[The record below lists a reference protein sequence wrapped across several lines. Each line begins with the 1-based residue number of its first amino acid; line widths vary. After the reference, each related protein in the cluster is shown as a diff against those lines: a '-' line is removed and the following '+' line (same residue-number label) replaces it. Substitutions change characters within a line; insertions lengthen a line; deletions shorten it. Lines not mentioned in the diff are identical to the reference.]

1 MAKYPAIYYR
11 NRRKLK
17 ARLKG
22 EVLDSM
28 TCHKIIPRSLG
39 GGYEIRNLCFM
50 EKHDHEELHHNN
62 PNPEHDSVAVLRAK
76 ALQYHAIGVE
86 LT

>member
-22 EVLDSM
+22 EVTETM
-28 TCHKIIPRSLG
+28 TAHHIVNPYLG
-39 GGYEIRNLCFM
+39 GSHEIVNLCFM
-50 EKHDHEELHHNN
+50 EKHDHEEYHYNN

-76 ALQYHAIGVE
+76 AKQYHAIGVD
-86 LT
+86 LV